1 MNSALNPISVV
12 AVIVSLLLIGTT
24 VMMYLNHR
32 TLQRQLKQ
40 QKQWFEHE
48 LERIG
53 KIDSETGAVSRD
65 WFRHLLDSECRRA
78 VRELTPLTLMRL
90 HVDHSSGVIEAPML
104 AQVVEQINRMI
115 SRPGDQVGRYDAR
128 SIGLL
133 LPSTNEHAGRFADR
147 CVQSLQEKFASQGVR
162 FTLAGWTFQPTAE
175 LTAVRA
181 QEMLDKLYD
190 EAVTTSPGQVVYQ
203 AEQADALSM
212 NYNL

>member
-1 MNSALNPISVV
+1 MNSALNPILVV

-24 VMMYLNHR
+24 VMMYLKHR
-32 TLQRQLKQ
+32 ALQRQLHR

-48 LERIG
+48 IERIG
-53 KIDSETGAVSRD
+53 KIDPETGAVSRD

-78 VRELTPLTLMRL
+78 VRELTPLTIMRL
-90 HVDHSSGVIEAPML
+90 HVDHATDVIEAPIL
-104 AQVVEQINRMI
+104 AQIVEQINQMV

-147 CVQSLQEKFASQGVR
+147 CVQSLQEKFAGQGVR
-162 FTLAGWTFQPTAE
+162 FTLAGWTLQPTAE
-175 LTAVRA
+175 LSATRA
-181 QEMLDKLYD
+181 QEMLNALYD
-190 EAVTTSPGQVVYQ
+190 KAVSTSPGQVVYQ
-203 AEQADALSM
+203 AEQADALAM